1 MTIDPRI
8 VLVALGLATAT
19 VELCAAPDAHA
30 RAPRKADPRA
40 DSKGKPKT
48 PKQKEAD
55 QRFKRG
61 VALFNDSK
69 YAEALAEFQRAYE
82 IAPHPLVLYNI
93 ASCHRQMSHYAE
105 AVNYYRRFLADGKG
119 VVPAARLTAAQS
131 ELDATLL
138 LIARVTV
145 TVSPALDGTTLLLDG
160 APLDTSAMPLILP
173 PGEHRLTARTPGRP
187 DAERTVRVAS
197 GDEVAVELVLTQP
210 PLAREPPGENPGPA
224 VAPTPMGVETTA
236 APTLPERVHH
246 GFGIRGAFGTN
257 ARLMSD
263 TGAPSVGVVFGLGDR
278 LELGAD
284 FVFPALAVVPSARY
298 RLFGDALAVH
308 LVVAAPISFKDG
320 STMETFA
327 AGGLGAGVR
336 YQVAPRFAMRL
347 ESYAAYAGKAH
358 GWTIPTFLGGEVWF

>member
-1 MTIDPRI
+1 MTTDPRI
-8 VLVALGLATAT
+8 LLIALGLATAT

-30 RAPRKADPRA
+30 RAPRKADPKA
-40 DSKGKPKT
+40 KPKN

-105 AVNYYRRFLADGKG
+105 AVNYYRRLLAEGKG
-119 VVPAARLTAAQS
+119 VVPAARLSAAQS

-160 APLDTSAMPLILP
+160 APLDTTTMPLILP
-173 PGEHRLTARTPGRP
+173 PGEHRVTARTPGRP

-210 PLAREPPGENPGPA
+210 PLAREPPGETPGPA
-224 VAPTPMGVETTA
+224 AAPTPMGVEAEA
-236 APTLPERVHH
+236 APRLPEPARHRV
-246 GFGIRGAFGTN
+246 GIRAGFGTN
-257 ARLMSD
+257 MRLPSD
-263 TGAPSVGVVFGLGDR
+263 TGAPSFGVVFGLGDR

-284 FVFPALAVVPSARY
+284 VVLVAWSLVPSARL
-298 RLFGDALAVH
+298 RLFGDAVAAH
-308 LVVAAPISFKDG
+308 LVLAAPMSFKDG
-320 STMETFA
+320 STMGTFF
-327 AGGLGAGVR
+327 AGGLGAGVS
-336 YQVAPRFAMRL
+336 YQAASRFVMRL
-347 ESYAAYAGKAH
+347 EGYAAYAGKAH
-358 GWTIPTFLGGEVWF
+358 GWSVPTFLGGELWF

>member
-8 VLVALGLATAT
+8 VLCALGLATAT

-30 RAPRKADPRA
+30 RAPAKPTKA
-40 DSKGKPKT
+40 KPKN

-69 YAEALAEFQRAYE
+69 YAEALAEFERAYE

-105 AVNYYRRFLADGKG
+105 AVNYYRRFLAEGKG
-119 VVPAARLTAAQS
+119 VVAAARLTAAQS

-160 APLDTSAMPLILP
+160 APLDTTTMPLILP

-210 PLAREPPGENPGPA
+210 PLAREPPGEPPA
-224 VAPTPMGVETTA
+224 ATPTPMGVEA
-236 APTLPERVHH
+236 EPTDKAVLLPRKRR
-246 GFGIRGAFGTN
+246 FAIGAGFGTN
-257 ARLMSD
+257 LRLARD
-263 TGAPSVGVVFGLGDR
+263 TGAPAVSLALPVGSR
-278 LELGAD
+278 LELGLD
-284 FVFPALAVVPSARY
+284 GVFVAYSVIPSVRVRLA
-298 RLFGDALAVH
+298 GDALAIHAVGA
-308 LVVAAPISFKDG
+308 VPISLDRK
-320 STMETFA
+320 S
-327 AGGLGAGVR
+327 V
-336 YQVAPRFAMRL
+336 V
-347 ESYAAYAGKAH
+347 
-358 GWTIPTFLGGEVWF
+358 

>member
-30 RAPRKADPRA
+30 RAPRKSDPRA
-40 DSKGKPKT
+40 RPKKN

-61 VALFNDSK
+61 VALFNEAK
-69 YAEALAEFQRAYE
+69 YVEALAEFERAYE
-82 IAPHPLVLYNI
+82 IAPHPLVLYNM
-93 ASCHRQMSHYAE
+93 AGCHRQMSHYAD
-105 AVNYYRRFLADGKG
+105 AVSYYRRFLAEGKG

-145 TVSPALDGTTLLLDG
+145 TVSPAIDGTTVLLDG

-173 PGEHRLTARTPGRP
+173 PGEHRLTARAAGRP

-210 PLAREPPGENPGPA
+210 PLAREPPGEEPGPTA
-224 VAPTPMGVETTA
+224 APTPMGVEATA
-236 APTLPERVHH
+236 VPAPPRHRNRH
-246 GFGIRGAFGTN
+246 FGLGAGFGTN
-257 ARLMSD
+257 LRIARD
-263 TGAPSVGVVFGLGDR
+263 TGAPSLSLALPVGSRF
-278 LELGAD
+278 ELGLDGVLVGYSVIPSVRVRLAGEA
-284 FVFPALAVVPSARY
+284 FALHAVGAVP
-298 RLFGDALAVH
+298 V
-308 LVVAAPISFKDG
+308 SFNDG
-320 STMETFA
+320 STMERFV
-327 AGGLGAGVR
+327 AGAFGLGLR
-336 YQVAPRFAMRL
+336 YQPLSYFAMRL
-347 ESYAAYAGKAH
+347 EGYGAYAGKAH
-358 GWTIPTFLGGEVWF
+358 GWSIPMFLGGELWF

>member
-19 VELCAAPDAHA
+19 VELCAAPDADA
-30 RAPRKADPRA
+30 RAPARPAKAR
-40 DSKGKPKT
+40 PKN

-61 VALFNDSK
+61 VALFNDTK
-69 YAEALAEFQRAYE
+69 YAEALAEFERAYE

-105 AVNYYRRFLADGKG
+105 AVNYYRRFLAEGKG

-145 TVSPALDGTTLLLDG
+145 TVSPALDGTQLLLDG
-160 APLDTSAMPLILP
+160 VPLDTSAMPLILP
-173 PGEHRLTARTPGRP
+173 PGEHRLIARTPGRP

-210 PLAREPPGENPGPA
+210 PLVREPPGETPPPA
-224 VAPTPMGVETTA
+224 ATPTPMGVEATSEPA
-236 APTLPERVHH
+236 VSRHRNRH
-246 GFGIRGAFGTN
+246 FGIGAGFGTN
-257 ARLMSD
+257 LRLAGD
-263 TGAPSVGVVFGLGDR
+263 TGAPSLSLALPVGSR
-278 LELGAD
+278 LELGLD
-284 FVFPALAVVPSARY
+284 GVFVGYSVIPSVRVRLA
-298 RLFGDALAVH
+298 GDALALHAVG
-308 LVVAAPISFKDG
+308 AMPISFNDG
-320 STMETFA
+320 STMQRFV
-327 AGGLGAGVR
+327 AGGFGLGMR
-336 YQVAPRFAMRL
+336 YQPAPSFAMRL

-358 GWTIPTFLGGEVWF
+358 GWTIPTFFGGELWF

>member
-19 VELCAAPDAHA
+19 VELCAAPDADA
-30 RAPRKADPRA
+30 RAPAKPAKAR
-40 DSKGKPKT
+40 PKT
-48 PKQKEAD
+48 AKQKEAD

-61 VALFNDSK
+61 VALFNDTK
-69 YAEALAEFQRAYE
+69 YAEALAEFERAYE

-105 AVNYYRRFLADGKG
+105 AVNHYRRFLAEGKG

-160 APLDTSAMPLILP
+160 VPLDTSAMPLILP
-173 PGEHRLTARTPGRP
+173 PGEHRVTARTPGRP

-210 PLAREPPGENPGPA
+210 PLVREPPGETPGPT
-224 VAPTPMGVETTA
+224 PTPMGVEATA
-236 APTLPERVHH
+236 APALPVHPH
-246 GFGIRGAFGTN
+246 RRFGIGAGFGTN
-257 ARLMSD
+257 LRLARD
-263 TGAPSVGVVFGLGDR
+263 TGAPSLSLALPIGSR
-278 LELGAD
+278 LELGVDAV
-284 FVFPALAVVPSARY
+284 FVGYSVIPSLRVRLA
-298 RLFGDALAVH
+298 GDALAVH
-308 LVVAAPISFKDG
+308 ALGAVPISFNDG
-320 STMETFA
+320 STMQTFA
-327 AGGLGAGVR
+327 AGGFGAGVR
-336 YQVAPRFAMRL
+336 YRPMPGFAVRL

-358 GWTIPTFLGGEVWF
+358 GWSIPTFLGGELWF

>member
-19 VELCAAPDAHA
+19 VELCAAPDADA
-30 RAPRKADPRA
+30 KAPRKADP
-40 DSKGKPKT
+40 KGKPKN

-61 VALFNDSK
+61 VALFNDAK
-69 YAEALAEFQRAYE
+69 YAEALAEFERAYE

-105 AVNYYRRFLADGKG
+105 AVNHYRRFLADGKG
-119 VVPAARLTAAQS
+119 IVPAARLSAAQS

-160 APLDTSAMPLILP
+160 APLDTTTMPLILP
-173 PGEHRLTARTPGRP
+173 PGEHRVTARTPGRP

-210 PLAREPPGENPGPA
+210 PLAREPPGESQGPTA
-224 VAPTPMGVETTA
+224 APTPMGVEAEATDKA
-236 APTLPERVHH
+236 VLRPRKRRL
-246 GFGIRGAFGTN
+246 GIGVAFGTN
-257 ARLMSD
+257 LRIAGD
-263 TGAPSVGVVFGLGDR
+263 TGAPSLSLALPVGSR
-278 LELGAD
+278 LELGLD
-284 FVFPALAVVPSARY
+284 TVFVAWAVVPSARV

-308 LVVAAPISFKDG
+308 LVGAVPIAFKDG

-327 AGGLGAGVR
+327 AGGFGAGLR
-336 YQVAPRFAMRL
+336 YQPMPSFAMRL
-347 ESYAAYAGKAH
+347 EGYAAYAGKAH
-358 GWTIPTFLGGEVWF
+358 GWSIPTFLGGEVWF

>member
-19 VELCAAPDAHA
+19 AALCAAPDAHGAPA
-30 RAPRKADPRA
+30 RSAKAKHK
-40 DSKGKPKT
+40 S

-61 VALFNDSK
+61 VALFNDNK
-69 YAEALAEFQRAYE
+69 YAEALAEFERAYE
-82 IAPHPLVLYNI
+82 LAPHPLVLYNI
-93 ASCHRQMSHYAE
+93 ASCHRQMSHYAQ

-119 VVPAARLTAAQS
+119 VVPAARLSAAQS

-145 TVSPALDGTTLLLDG
+145 TVSPAIDGTQLLLDG

-210 PLAREPPGENPGPA
+210 PLAREPPGEPPGP
-224 VAPTPMGVETTA
+224 TA
-236 APTLPERVHH
+236 APTAMGVEATAAPAPPRHPNRH
-246 GFGIRGAFGTN
+246 FGIGAGFGTN
-257 ARLMSD
+257 LRLTHD
-263 TGAPSVGVVFGLGDR
+263 TGAPSLSLALPIGSR

-284 FVFPALAVVPSARY
+284 VVFVAYSVVPSARI
-298 RLFGDALAVH
+298 RLAGETLALHAI
-308 LVVAAPISFKDG
+308 VAAPISFKDG
-320 STMETFA
+320 STMATFF

-336 YQVAPRFAMRL
+336 YQPAPSFAMRL
-347 ESYAAYAGKAH
+347 EGYAAYAGKAH
-358 GWTIPTFLGGEVWF
+358 GWTIPAFLGGELWF

>member
-30 RAPRKADPRA
+30 KAPRKAEPKA
-40 DSKGKPKT
+40 KPKT

-61 VALFNDSK
+61 VALFNEAK

-93 ASCHRQMSHYAE
+93 AGCHRQMSHYAE
-105 AVNYYRRFLADGKG
+105 AVNYYRQFLNEGKG

-160 APLDTSAMPLILP
+160 APLDTTTMPLILP

-197 GDEVAVELVLTQP
+197 GDEVGVELVLSQP
-210 PLAREPPGENPGPA
+210 PLAREPPGETPA
-224 VAPTPMGVETTA
+224 PTPTPTPMGVEATA
-236 APTLPERVHH
+236 APAVPRHPNRR
-246 GFGIRGAFGTN
+246 FGIGAGFGTN
-257 ARLMSD
+257 LRLASN
-263 TGAPSVGVVFGLGDR
+263 TGAPSLSLALPVGSR
-278 LELGAD
+278 LELGLD
-284 FVFPALAVVPSARY
+284 GMFVAWSVVPSVRV
-298 RLFGDALAVH
+298 RLAGEALSVHVVGAV
-308 LVVAAPISFKDG
+308 PIS
-320 STMETFA
+320 
-327 AGGLGAGVR
+327 
-336 YQVAPRFAMRL
+336 
-347 ESYAAYAGKAH
+347 
-358 GWTIPTFLGGEVWF
+358 

>member
-30 RAPRKADPRA
+30 RAPRKSEPRA
-40 DSKGKPKT
+40 RPKKN

-61 VALFNDSK
+61 VALFNEAK
-69 YAEALAEFQRAYE
+69 YAEALAEFERAYE

-93 ASCHRQMSHYAE
+93 AGCHRQMSHYAD
-105 AVNYYRRFLADGKG
+105 AVSYYRRFLAEGKG

-145 TVSPALDGTTLLLDG
+145 TVSPAIDGTTLLLDG
-160 APLDTSAMPLILP
+160 APLDTTTMPLVLP
-173 PGEHRLTARTPGRP
+173 PGEHRLTARAAGRP

-210 PLAREPPGENPGPA
+210 PLAREPPGE
-224 VAPTPMGVETTA
+224 APESTATPTRMGVEASA
-236 APTLPERVHH
+236 APAAPRHRNRH
-246 GFGIRGAFGTN
+246 FGLGAGFGTN
-257 ARLMSD
+257 LRIARD
-263 TGAPSVGVVFGLGDR
+263 TGAPSLSLALPVGSR
-278 LELGAD
+278 LELGLD
-284 FVFPALAVVPSARY
+284 GVFVGYSVIPSIRVRLAGEAFALHAVGAVP
-298 RLFGDALAVH
+298 V
-308 LVVAAPISFKDG
+308 SFNDG
-320 STMETFA
+320 STMERFVA
-327 AGGLGAGVR
+327 VAGGLGLR
-336 YQVAPRFAMRL
+336 YQPLAGFAVRL

-358 GWTIPTFLGGEVWF
+358 GGSIPMFLGGELWF

>member
-30 RAPRKADPRA
+30 RAPRKADPKA
-40 DSKGKPKT
+40 KPKN

-61 VALFNDSK
+61 VGLFNDAK
-69 YAEALAEFQRAYE
+69 YTEALAEFQRAYE
-82 IAPHPLVLYNI
+82 IAPHPLVLYNM
-93 ASCHRQMSHYAE
+93 ASCHRQLSHYAE

-119 VVPAARLTAAQS
+119 VVAAARLTAAQS

-145 TVSPALDGTTLLLDG
+145 TVSPAIDGTTLLLDG

-173 PGEHRLTARTPGRP
+173 PGEHRLTARASGRP

-210 PLAREPPGENPGPA
+210 PLAREPPGETPGPTA
-224 VAPTPMGVETTA
+224 APTPMGVEATA
-236 APTLPERVHH
+236 EPAVPRHRNRH
-246 GFGIRGAFGTN
+246 FGIGAGFGTN
-257 ARLMSD
+257 LRLARD
-263 TGAPSVGVVFGLGDR
+263 TGAPSLSLALPLGSR
-278 LELGAD
+278 FELGLD
-284 FVFPALAVVPSARY
+284 TVFVGFSVVPSVRV
-298 RLFGDALAVH
+298 RLTGDALALH
-308 LVVAAPISFKDG
+308 AIVAMPWSFNDG
-320 STMETFA
+320 STMERFV
-327 AGGLGAGVR
+327 AGAFGAGVR
-336 YQVAPRFAMRL
+336 YQPAPSFAVRL
-347 ESYAAYAGKAH
+347 EGYAAYAGKAH
-358 GWTIPTFLGGEVWF
+358 GWTIPTFLGGELWF

>member
-8 VLVALGLATAT
+8 ILVALGLATAT
-19 VELCAAPDAHA
+19 VELCAVPDAHA
-30 RAPRKADPRA
+30 RAPAKPAKA
-40 DSKGKPKT
+40 KPKS

-61 VALFNDSK
+61 VALFNDTK
-69 YAEALAEFQRAYE
+69 YAEALAEFERAYE

-105 AVNYYRRFLADGKG
+105 AVNYYRRFLAEGKG

-145 TVSPALDGTTLLLDG
+145 TVSPALDGTQLLLDG
-160 APLDTSAMPLILP
+160 VPLDTSTMPLILP

-210 PLAREPPGENPGPA
+210 PLVREPPGETPGPTA
-224 VAPTPMGVETTA
+224 APTPMGVEATA
-236 APTLPERVHH
+236 ESARAEPRHH
-246 GFGIRGAFGTN
+246 RFALAARFGSN
-257 ARLMSD
+257 LRLAGD
-263 TGAPSVGVVFGLGDR
+263 TGTGSLGAVLGLGSR
-278 LELGAD
+278 FEVGAD
-284 FVFPALAVVPSARY
+284 VVLVAWSVIPAVRLRLA
-298 RLFGDALAVH
+298 GDALSLH
-308 LVVAAPISFKDG
+308 VVGALPISFKDG
-320 STMETFA
+320 STMETFVA
-327 AGGLGAGVR
+327 GAGGLGVR
-336 YQVAPRFAMRL
+336 YQPAPSFAMRV

-358 GWTIPTFLGGEVWF
+358 GWSIPTFLGGELWF